1 MEKIFSTV
9 IFLLAN
15 FHNLKKHKKQ
25 FKKMAT
31 KLHTKFLLAVALC
44 SGLALS
50 SSYYNNEYFKR
61 IPRDEVNT
69 YWTEEIDAHSFIKDT
84 FSCELI
90 QG

>member
-1 MEKIFSTV
+1 MGTQLIKAAIKTMTKKI
-9 IFLLAN
+9 
-15 FHNLKKHKKQ
+15 
-25 FKKMAT
+25 
-31 KLHTKFLLAVALC
+31 HTKFLLAVALC

-61 IPRDEVNT
+61 IPKDEVNT

-84 FSCELI
+84 FSCEHI